1 MSVYFILAALTNPP
15 RDDDALLRTATATV
29 VAAAAA
35 APYCLPTD
43 EESAKFGLPTDHNSA
58 QVHISSEHGR
68 QNDIHAT
75 GVDKGWGGGSRP
87 RPQYCQ
93 VIYRKRDG
101 WRDFFVFL
109 EITVVWLRYPA
120 AGWPRSRFEF

>member
-1 MSVYFILAALTNPP
+1 MFDPQSFSGRPQSFVMLVDAARWQLVVSGHWSVSSV
-15 RDDDALLRTATATV
+15 D
-29 VAAAAA
+29 
-35 APYCLPTD
+35 
-43 EESAKFGLPTDHNSA
+43 FGQLSRN
-58 QVHISSEHGR
+58 VSSEHGR

-75 GVDKGWGGGSRP
+75 GVDKGWGGDSRP